1 MVPGMV
7 PYCVEPCCKPF
18 THEIH
23 REQML
28 CRFLLGQAQF
38 TSPLEEINISLLYGP
53 NVLVELSSPFNKMS
67 PSATNKGNFQPIDS
81 AVKVL
86 AKQRRRVINN
96 SFESITLQCFVGK
109 TGRGH
114 QRSRW
119 TGAGRQRVK

>member
-1 MVPGMV
+1 MNKSMLSSMAPPG
-7 PYCVEPCCKPF
+7 
-18 THEIH
+18 
-23 REQML
+23 
-28 CRFLLGQAQF
+28 
-38 TSPLEEINISLLYGP
+38 LYRHGCA
-53 NVLVELSSPFNKMS
+53 NVLSTMVAAMHAQKKYCKKLPSIPYDNVHVKSSPFNKMS

-109 TGRGH
+109 TSRGH